1 MPKQVSIKKQSR
13 KGNLSRNV
21 RKLRS
26 KIKSKSKSKSKSQQ
40 KIKSQKKS
48 RKQKGGSECEYLKV
62 EGINLPGLVIPE
74 QYAFID
80 SNCQGSSNAV
90 PSATSHPNIST

>member
-26 KIKSKSKSKSKSQQ
+26 KIKSKSKSKS
-40 KIKSQKKS
+40 KSQKKS